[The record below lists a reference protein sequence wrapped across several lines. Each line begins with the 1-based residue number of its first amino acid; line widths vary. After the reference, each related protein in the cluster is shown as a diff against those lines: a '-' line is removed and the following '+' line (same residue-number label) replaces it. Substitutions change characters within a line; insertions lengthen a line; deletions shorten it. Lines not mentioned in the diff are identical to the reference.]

1 MPGPNPHRFILHRSP
16 LVLYRSELLK
26 WTAKVNLIGPEAK
39 AHLDEHIAEAWPRRR
54 SCSREGEVLDFGS
67 GGGLAGHPDGHRFAG
82 RALPSGRGGPEKMGV
97 FEAHRARVRLE
108 LQVYGDRLSRLL
120 PRLPADLR
128 FSLVVSRAVGNPE
141 EWVPSLKEHL
151 EDGARIA
158 LFQGTP
164 DAPEIAGFTRG
175 EAVPLP
181 RGDIELPRSAD
192 VPRGTSSNM
201 TAKIVT
207 LVNQKGGVGKT
218 TTAINLG
225 ASLAACERNVLLV
238 DLDPQA
244 NATSGVGI
252 PKNDEKSIYPVL
264 TDGMSIREVIR
275 QTELPNFHVA
285 PSSVD
290 LVAAELELSDAIGRE
305 FYLRKALQE
314 VVKDYD
320 YILIDSPPSLGLLTI
335 NGLTAAHSVLVPMQC
350 EYFAIEG
357 VAQLLNTIE
366 RVRDMLNPGLEI
378 EGIALTMYDERMNL
392 ARQVAEEV
400 RSHFGEKVY
409 KTVIPRNVRLGEAPS
424 FGKPIILY
432 DIRSRGSEAYINLA
446 KEFIQRAETV
456 LP

>member
-1 MPGPNPHRFILHRSP
+1 MS
-16 LVLYRSELLK
+16 
-26 WTAKVNLIGPEAK
+26 
-39 AHLDEHIAEAWPRRR
+39 
-54 SCSREGEVLDFGS
+54 
-67 GGGLAGHPDGHRFAG
+67 
-82 RALPSGRGGPEKMGV
+82 
-97 FEAHRARVRLE
+97 
-108 LQVYGDRLSRLL
+108 
-120 PRLPADLR
+120 
-128 FSLVVSRAVGNPE
+128 
-141 EWVPSLKEHL
+141 
-151 EDGARIA
+151 
-158 LFQGTP
+158 
-164 DAPEIAGFTRG
+164 
-175 EAVPLP
+175 
-181 RGDIELPRSAD
+181 
-192 VPRGTSSNM
+192 
-201 TAKIVT
+201 KIVT

-225 ASLAACERNVLLV
+225 ASLAACERSVLLV

-252 PKNDEKSIYPVL
+252 PKNQDKSIYPVL
-264 TDGMSIREVIR
+264 TDGMNIREVIQ

-305 FYLRKALQE
+305 FYLRRALQE
-314 VVKDYD
+314 VAKDYD
-320 YILIDSPPSLGLLTI
+320 YILIDSPPSLGLLTV
-335 NGLTAAHSVLVPMQC
+335 NGLTAAASVLVPMQC

-357 VAQLLNTIE
+357 VAQLLNTVE

-378 EGIALTMYDERMNL
+378 EGIALTMFDERMNL

-400 RSHFGEKVY
+400 RSHFAEKVY
-409 KTVIPRNVRLGEAPS
+409 KTVVPRNVRLGEAPS